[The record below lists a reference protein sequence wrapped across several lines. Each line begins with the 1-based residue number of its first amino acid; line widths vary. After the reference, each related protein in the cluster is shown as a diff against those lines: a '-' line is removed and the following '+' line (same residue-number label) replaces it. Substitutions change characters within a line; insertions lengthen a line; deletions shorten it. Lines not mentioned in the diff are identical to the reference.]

1 MHLKTFSTV
10 ALAVV
15 GAAKNVRDVEPCA
28 EVSQLVADANQNK
41 SEFFLLDLHLW
52 NVTNSRS

>member
-15 GAAKNVRDVEPCA
+15 GAAKNIRDVEPCA

-41 SEFFLLDLHLW
+41 SEFFLPDLHLW